1 MLMRFR
7 NLKRIYHKIM
17 LNLFSFLVIP
27 EKKVPSRY
35 ALLH

>member
-17 LNLFSFLVIP
+17 LNLFSSYSR
-27 EKKVPSRY
+27 KKVPSRY